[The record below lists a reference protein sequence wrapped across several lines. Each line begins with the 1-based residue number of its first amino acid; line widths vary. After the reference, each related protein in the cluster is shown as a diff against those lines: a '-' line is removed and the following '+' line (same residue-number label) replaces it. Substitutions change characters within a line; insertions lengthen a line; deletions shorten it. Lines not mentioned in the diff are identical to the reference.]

1 MSSNRQT
8 TYNSGNP
15 KELIRCTSQLTIVDP
30 TYRVFAAGLCLIAG
44 GLIGVALLGFPAPL
58 LKITLILIALFLLPA
73 FSNFILVMGL
83 LLDPRNCTTTMSDYG
98 VIDHT
103 ENSDPVSIPWKKIIS
118 IRFNKG
124 DVYFLGWNRSIYI
137 PSFAFA
143 SIEEATDF
151 FNDAHLLWQ
160 EARDN
165 KVSAKITSYGD
176 VMALETDTITRIQE
190 FDDQEEA
197 MWKEMELKHKQGQRE
212 G

>member
-15 KELIRCTSQLTIVDP
+15 RELIRCTGQLTLVDP
-30 TYRVFAAGLCLIAG
+30 TYRAFAAGCLIG
-44 GLIGVALLGFPAPL
+44 GVLIGIGVLGFPAPL
-58 LKITLILIALFLLPA
+58 LNISLILIALFLLPA
-73 FSNFILVMGL
+73 FCNFIVVIGL
-83 LLDPRNCTTTMSDYG
+83 LLDPRNCTTTLSDYG

-103 ENSDPVSIPWKKIIS
+103 EKSDPVSIPWKKIIS
-118 IRFNKG
+118 VRFNKG

-137 PSFAFA
+137 PSYAFA

-151 FNDAHLLWQ
+151 FNDAQRLRQ
-160 EARDN
+160 EARDD

-176 VMALETDTITRIQE
+176 VMALETDTIIRIQE

-197 MWKEMELKHKQGQRE
+197 MWKELELKHKQGQQE
-212 G
+212 S